1 MEDKM
6 EAFRKFKQSRLIF
19 NLITFFICAMVIL
32 IFLAVKGL
40 DYKNNKAPE
49 LKKYEAGRKI
59 LSGARFACV
68 QLYHQ
73 VDMFFDKYTTD
84 NEEELNQL
92 WSAWMNANYGANWKQ
107 LKDSEMKGHLEQFLS
122 VYPQWKHYEGTR
134 ICPPSKN
141 DPLKRSVHD
150 FIRDYEKTVAMKD
163 KYEALARKNNQSKD
177 KISTIVKGTE
187 YENLCEK
194 IKVFEPYYRQLKY
207 R

>member
-73 VDMFFDKYTTD
+73 ADMFFDKYTTD

-107 LKDSEMKGHLEQFLS
+107 LQDSEMKGYLEQFLS

-141 DPLKRSVHD
+141 DPLKRSVHE
-150 FIRDYEKTVAMKD
+150 FISDYEKTVAMKD

-207 R
+207 

>member
-73 VDMFFDKYTTD
+73 ADMFFDKYTTD

-107 LKDSEMKGHLEQFLS
+107 LQDSEMKGYLEQFLS

-141 DPLKRSVHD
+141 DPLKRSVHE
-150 FIRDYEKTVAMKD
+150 FISDYEKTVAMKD

>member
-73 VDMFFDKYTTD
+73 ADMFFDKYTTE
-84 NEEELNQL
+84 NEKELNQL

-141 DPLKRSVHD
+141 DPLKRSVHE